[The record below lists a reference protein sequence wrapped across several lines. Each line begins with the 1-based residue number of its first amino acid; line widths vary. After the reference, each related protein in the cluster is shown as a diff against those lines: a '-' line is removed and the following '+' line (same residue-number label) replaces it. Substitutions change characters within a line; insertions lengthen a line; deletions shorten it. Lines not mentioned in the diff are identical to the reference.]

1 MNPQE
6 LVKEEIIKMLD
17 QDFNQFEKLVNDIIK
32 TKNLDKEKLG
42 EAYFRLQKMKL
53 ELERLVCFTT

>member
-1 MNPQE
+1 MDPQE

-32 TKNLDKEKLG
+32 TKNLDKEKLS
-42 EAYFRLQKMKL
+42 EAYFCLQKMKL
-53 ELERLVCFTT
+53 ELERLVWLIT